1 MVTSALLVLSACG
14 SQTQAPITPAEQVNV
29 QSVAL
34 EGNQYRVVFLD
45 GHYQVSKSRGYSTVL
60 NTAENISFFEK
71 GLLDISKKT
80 FSPENYYFLE
90 GQFIETEELQKWL
103 GVKNQENPVG
113 LNETRENEKD
123 FVVTILEQNFMTPKD
138 GDYEL
143 SGMSLGIALN
153 PNIADNRVLSD
164 ADVLE
169 RGKVVA
175 AQLVSQVREKPG
187 FSGVPI
193 VVGLFKHSVE
203 NGVSYGKY
211 LSTGT
216 SREQN
221 KFEKWDNIT
230 VEKRVFPLDI
240 DVSEESSVFSEFKKD
255 IESLFPN
262 LNGVV
267 GQAIITDGTLT
278 QLDVTITSQFYGQT
292 EMLAFSQFLKQKAIE
307 TYPNSALK
315 VTIKVESIR
324 GTEIVVFKN
333 AGENTYHAVVVN
345 G

>member
-1 MVTSALLVLSACG
+1 MASMLLLLSACG
-14 SQTQAPITPAEQVNV
+14 SQSKAPVTPSEQVNV
-29 QSVAL
+29 QGVAL

-60 NTAENISFFEK
+60 NTAENIAFFEK

-80 FSPENYYFLE
+80 FSPEKYYFLE
-90 GQFIETEELQKWL
+90 GQFLETEELQKWL
-103 GVKNQENPVG
+103 SVRKQDNPVG
-113 LNETRENEKD
+113 LNETGENEKD
-123 FVVTILEQNFMTPKD
+123 FVVTILEQNFMTPRD

-143 SGMSLGIALN
+143 SGMSLGVALN
-153 PNIADNRVLSD
+153 PKIADNRMLSD

-187 FSGVPI
+187 FAGVPI
-193 VVGLFKHSVE
+193 VVGLFKQSVE
-203 NGVSYGKY
+203 DGVSYGKY
-211 LSTGT
+211 LGSGV

-221 KFEKWDNIT
+221 KFEKWEHIT

-240 DVSEESSVFSEFKKD
+240 DVSEESSVFSEFKRDVEK
-255 IESLFPN
+255 LFPN

-278 QLDVTITSQFYGQT
+278 ELDVTITTQFYGQT
-292 EMLAFSQFLKQKAIE
+292 EMMAFAQFLKQKAAS

-324 GTEIVVFKN
+324 GTEIVVFKKS
-333 AGENTYHAVVVN
+333 GENTYQAVVVN